1 MASPAGMGVTLLRIT
16 IVMLVLSWSTVV
28 ARLSVR
34 RWLKP
39 EAMGMDDH
47 MMCVG
52 LVSAF
57 ITCDRFLV
65 DSGTIGRGKAKKK
78 QEVLS
83 PRLRVDKKWLDV
95 DQWPDVLR
103 H

>member
-1 MASPAGMGVTLLRIT
+1 MGVTLLRIT

-52 LVSAF
+52 LVSEHLHCTLF
-57 ITCDRFLV
+57 RFYYSPEKLEGFRALLLQVKNWLV
-65 DSGTIGRGKAKKK
+65 DDLWAN
-78 QEVLS
+78 
-83 PRLRVDKKWLDV
+83 
-95 DQWPDVLR
+95 VLR

>member
-47 MMCVG
+47 MMCIG
-52 LVSAF
+52 LVSMHPPAF
-57 ITCDRFLV
+57 CCDPILLWR
-65 DSGTIGRGKAKKK
+65 
-78 QEVLS
+78 E
-83 PRLRVDKKWLDV
+83 
-95 DQWPDVLR
+95 
-103 H
+103 

>member
-1 MASPAGMGVTLLRIT
+1 MSLALLFVLNSTMTDPAGVGVTLLRIT

-39 EAMGMDDH
+39 EAMGMDDY

-52 LVSAF
+52 LVCAYRRPSRP
-57 ITCDRFLV
+57 TKGE
-65 DSGTIGRGKAKKK
+65 S
-78 QEVLS
+78 
-83 PRLRVDKKWLDV
+83 
-95 DQWPDVLR
+95 
-103 H
+103 